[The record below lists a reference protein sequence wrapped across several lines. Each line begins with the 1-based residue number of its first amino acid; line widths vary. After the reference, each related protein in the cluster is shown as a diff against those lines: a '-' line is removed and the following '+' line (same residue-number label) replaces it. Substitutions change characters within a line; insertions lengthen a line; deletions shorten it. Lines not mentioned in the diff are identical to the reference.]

1 MLSAT
6 CTGARVY
13 GHGKQQ
19 RLQVI
24 LENTEPGGQQIS
36 FGCSQGVCLLTAPS
50 SHPSRG
56 YILVT
61 PTPTPFGQNTASA
74 VGTCSPPQ
82 GFMVHD
88 LSQSEILSQPP
99 QCQDHSV
106 HHHT

>member
-50 SHPSRG
+50 NHPSRG

-61 PTPTPFGQNTASA
+61 PHPHPFWPEHCFCCGHLLSTTGIH
-74 VGTCSPPQ
+74 GT
-82 GFMVHD
+82 
-88 LSQSEILSQPP
+88 
-99 QCQDHSV
+99 
-106 HHHT
+106 